1 LFIENFQSLVNQ
13 INEFGVYYSKQL
25 KEVRMGNKS
34 PTARILLAGNLG
46 YLENLIT
53 QYGGSTPI
61 EQIYQNEKEKQHDK
75 R

>member
-1 LFIENFQSLVNQ
+1 
-13 INEFGVYYSKQL
+13 
-25 KEVRMGNKS
+25 MANKS

-46 YLENLIT
+46 YLGNLIT

-61 EQIYQNEKEKQHDK
+61 EQIYRKEKEKQNDK

>member
-1 LFIENFQSLVNQ
+1 MFIKNFQLVVNK
-13 INEFGVYYSKQL
+13 IKEFGVYYIKQL
-25 KEVRMGNKS
+25 KEVRMANKS

-61 EQIYQNEKEKQHDK
+61 EQIYQKEKEKQNDK